1 MQVIE
6 SLDITPTMFDNATD
20 KYQAIAKFLA
30 SKGVD
35 ADIYPQGSFALG
47 TVVRPVTRTPDA
59 GYDLDLICQLRKDRE
74 EQSPGEL
81 RSEVER
87 ILKDSELYGGKLEL
101 FDQCITIHYADVGKV
116 SFSIDVV
123 PAANESDIN
132 KQRLVEKS
140 QVPMLIRSSIAIPM
154 YQEKVYTW
162 ATNNPKGYR
171 EWFEEINRPF
181 LAVVSEKQRR
191 ALFESNARVY
201 ASIEDIPDSHLR
213 SAVQRVIQILKAH
226 RNVHF
231 SHLKDGDVLKPISAI
246 LSTIAAQVAQPMN
259 PWTSVFDLLKAVL
272 EDFHTYGHYRN
283 PNMTEKV
290 FTETYVGKSL
300 IARRNR
306 EWILENPANPEDNL
320 VDKWNENP
328 DAAQAFFNW
337 IDVAYKDLT
346 MAFDLKDN
354 EFRAKMD
361 SAFGEST
368 VSKVWG
374 SKYRQSAPRIITSS
388 NAMPKPW
395 RMQ

>member
-6 SLDITPTMFDNATD
+6 SLDITPTMFDNATA
-20 KYQAIAKFLA
+20 KYQAIANFLA
-30 SKGVD
+30 GKGID

-191 ALFESNARVY
+191 ALFES
-201 ASIEDIPDSHLR
+201 
-213 SAVQRVIQILKAH
+213 K
-226 RNVHF
+226 
-231 SHLKDGDVLKPISAI
+231 
-246 LSTIAAQVAQPMN
+246 
-259 PWTSVFDLLKAVL
+259 
-272 EDFHTYGHYRN
+272 
-283 PNMTEKV
+283 
-290 FTETYVGKSL
+290 
-300 IARRNR
+300 
-306 EWILENPANPEDNL
+306 
-320 VDKWNENP
+320 
-328 DAAQAFFNW
+328 
-337 IDVAYKDLT
+337 
-346 MAFDLKDN
+346 
-354 EFRAKMD
+354 
-361 SAFGEST
+361 
-368 VSKVWG
+368 
-374 SKYRQSAPRIITSS
+374 KY
-388 NAMPKPW
+388 
-395 RMQ
+395 